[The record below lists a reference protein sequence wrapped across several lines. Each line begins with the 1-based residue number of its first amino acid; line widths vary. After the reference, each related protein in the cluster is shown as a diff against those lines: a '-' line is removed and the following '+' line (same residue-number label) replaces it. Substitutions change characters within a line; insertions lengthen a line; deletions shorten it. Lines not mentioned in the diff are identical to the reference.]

1 MLFRVIF
8 ACIAAVLLGSPANA
22 AQVAKLKITV
32 LSTMLAEQGIG
43 EWGYA
48 ALVEADGRRI
58 LFDTGARPETVLAN
72 AREMD
77 IDLSTV
83 EDVVISH
90 NHGDHTGGLV
100 TLRRELMKINPR
112 ALSRVHVAEGIF
124 LPRVRPDGTPGA
136 NGLLRAKADY
146 EALGGQFVVHRRA
159 AEIAPGIWFTGPVA
173 RKHPDENPGSGNFR
187 LAGAD
192 GPSRDIVA
200 EDGSLAFDTADGLV
214 LLVGCGHAGI
224 VNTAEHARATV
235 RPAPLHAVIGG
246 LHLFDATDERLAWV
260 GEKLRGFGLA
270 HLLAGHCTGIEAAFR
285 LRQLANLPRR
295 TAAVSAVGS
304 SFTLGAG
311 IDPLGLAR

>member
-1 MLFRVIF
+1 MLYRLLF
-8 ACIAAVLLGSPANA
+8 ACVAMFAFGPAASA

-48 ALVEADGRRI
+48 ALVEADGKRI

-72 AREMD
+72 AREMK
-77 IDLSTV
+77 IDLSSV

-100 TLRRELMKINPR
+100 TLRRELRKANPR

-124 LPRVRPDGTPGA
+124 APRVRADGTPG
-136 NGLLRAKADY
+136 NGLLRAKSEY
-146 EALGGQFVVHRRA
+146 EALGGKFIVHRRA
-159 AEIAPGIWFTGPVA
+159 VEIAPGVWFTGPVV

-187 LAGAD
+187 LAGAA

-200 EDGSLAFDTADGLV
+200 EDASLAIDTADGLV

-246 LHLFDATDERLAWV
+246 LHLFDATDERLTWV
-260 GEKLRGFGLA
+260 GAKLRGFGLS

-285 LRQLANLPRR
+285 LRQLANLSRR
-295 TAAVSAVGS
+295 TAVVSSVGS